1 MDYMS
6 TEFGAD
12 SFPLRAGTDRQTDKK
27 SQTQLIILLRLMVC
41 YHLLSNNSINNNL
54 INNPFFQDDLVDL
67 RPRKAFFSLTAYL
80 GSYYTTPLITFL
92 HFLQSIAFSAI
103 FFSNIAP
110 SFLWPMPSSLHNHLV
125 CKCIYYFNSTQTTLL
140 ARSFVRSF
148 HQGWLSCWQS
158 MRHASSH
165 RQH

>member
-54 INNPFFQDDLVDL
+54 INNPFFRMTWLICDQEKLFFHSQHILVV
-67 RPRKAFFSLTAYL
+67 
-80 GSYYTTPLITFL
+80 II
-92 HFLQSIAFSAI
+92 Q
-103 FFSNIAP
+103 
-110 SFLWPMPSSLHNHLV
+110 
-125 CKCIYYFNSTQTTLL
+125 LL
-140 ARSFVRSF
+140 
-148 HQGWLSCWQS
+148 
-158 MRHASSH
+158 
-165 RQH
+165 